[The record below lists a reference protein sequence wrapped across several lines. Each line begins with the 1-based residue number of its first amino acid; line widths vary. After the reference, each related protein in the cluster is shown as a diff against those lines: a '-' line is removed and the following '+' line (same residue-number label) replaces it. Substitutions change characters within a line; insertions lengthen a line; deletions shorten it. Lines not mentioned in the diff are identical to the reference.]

1 MMSKKIQAIRG
12 MNDLLPS
19 ESSLWSALDETI
31 NNLMVS
37 YGYKYCSTP
46 IVESTET
53 FSRAIGEVTDIV
65 EKEMYT
71 WKDTS
76 GDSLTLRPEGT
87 AGVVRMMIEHNL
99 PREGIQKVFYNGS
112 MFRHERPQKGRYRQ
126 FHQVGAEVFGVSDAK
141 IDAELIS
148 ITDSLWKLLGINAS
162 LEINTLGSSESRS
175 AYRELLHD
183 FFSENKDKLDED
195 SLRRLDTNPLRIL
208 DSKNKKMESLIS
220 NAPKMIDY
228 LDDESRI
235 HFSTLKNYLDSLE
248 IPFVV
253 NPKLVRG
260 LDYYNQ
266 TVFEWISN
274 DLGSQGTICGGGRYD
289 GLVEKMGGNPTPA
302 IGFAMGIER
311 IALIVKDQSNQI
323 NKTRPHLYFVALGEK
338 SQIESIKL
346 SKKILSAL
354 PNIIITNDMSMG
366 SLKNQMKKADKS
378 NADFAL
384 ILGEE
389 ELLNNQLSIK
399 PLKGQ
404 GAQQLIKLEGIIH
417 HLEEIL

>member
-1 MMSKKIQAIRG
+1 MSKKIQAIRG

-220 NAPKMIDY
+220 NAPKMIDH
-228 LDDESRI
+228 LDEESRI

>member
-1 MMSKKIQAIRG
+1 MSKKIQAIRG

-126 FHQVGAEVFGVSDAK
+126 FHQVGAEVFGVSDVK

-148 ITDSLWKLLGINAS
+148 ITESLWKLLGINAS

-175 AYRELLHD
+175 AYRELLHH

-208 DSKNKKMESLIS
+208 DSKNKKMEILIS
-220 NAPKMIDY
+220 NAPKMIDH
-228 LDDESRI
+228 LDEESRI

-323 NKTRPHLYFVALGEK
+323 NKTKPHLYFVALGEK

>member
-1 MMSKKIQAIRG
+1 MTKKIQAIRG

-19 ESSLWSALDETI
+19 ESNLWSALEEAI

-65 EKEMYT
+65 EKETYT

-126 FHQVGAEVFGVSDAK
+126 FHQVGAEVFGVSDVK

-148 ITDSLWKLLGINAS
+148 ITESLWKLLGINAS

-208 DSKNKKMESLIS
+208 DSKNKKMENLIS
-220 NAPKMIDY
+220 NAPKMIDH
-228 LDDESRI
+228 LDEESRI

-323 NKTRPHLYFVALGEK
+323 NKTKPHLYFIALGEK

-389 ELLNNQLSIK
+389 ELVNNQLSIK

>member
-1 MMSKKIQAIRG
+1 MSKKIQAIRG

-19 ESSLWSALDETI
+19 ESSLWSALNETI

-46 IVESTET
+46 IVEITET

-126 FHQVGAEVFGVSDAK
+126 FNQVGAEVFGVSDAK

-148 ITDSLWKLLGINAS
+148 ITDSLWKLLKINAS

-175 AYRELLHD
+175 TYRELLHD
-183 FFSENKDKLDED
+183 FFSENKDQLDED

-220 NAPKMIDY
+220 NAPKMTDH
-228 LDDESRI
+228 LDDESKI
-235 HFSTLKNYLDSLE
+235 HFSMLRNYLDSLE
-248 IPFVV
+248 IPFTV

-266 TVFEWISN
+266 TVFEWISK

-323 NKTRPHLYFVALGEK
+323 NKTKLHLYFVVLGEK

-366 SLKNQMKKADKS
+366 VLKNQMKKADKS

>member
-1 MMSKKIQAIRG
+1 MTKKIQAIRG

-19 ESSLWSALDETI
+19 ESNLWSALEETI

-183 FFSENKDKLDED
+183 FFSENQDQLDED

-228 LDDESRI
+228 LDDESKI

-323 NKTRPHLYFVALGEK
+323 NKTKPHLYFVALGEK

>member
-1 MMSKKIQAIRG
+1 MSKKIQAIRG

-148 ITDSLWKLLGINAS
+148 ITDSIWKLLGINAS

-175 AYRELLHD
+175 AYRELLHH
-183 FFSENKDKLDED
+183 FFSENKDQLDED
-195 SLRRLDTNPLRIL
+195 SLRRLDKNPLRIL
-208 DSKNKKMESLIS
+208 DSKNKIMESLIS
-220 NAPKMIDY
+220 NAPKMIDH
-228 LDDESRI
+228 LDDESKI
-235 HFSTLKNYLDSLE
+235 HFSILRNYLDSLE
-248 IPFVV
+248 IPFTV

-323 NKTRPHLYFVALGEK
+323 NKTKPHLYFVALGEK

>member
-1 MMSKKIQAIRG
+1 MSKKIQAIRG

-175 AYRELLHD
+175 AYRELLHH
-183 FFSENKDKLDED
+183 FFSENKDQLDED

-220 NAPKMIDY
+220 NAPKMIDH
-228 LDDESRI
+228 LDDESKI

-323 NKTRPHLYFVALGEK
+323 NKTKPHLYFVALGEK

>member
-1 MMSKKIQAIRG
+1 MSKKIQAIRG

-162 LEINTLGSSESRS
+162 LEINTLGSNESRS
-175 AYRELLHD
+175 TYRELLHD
-183 FFSENKDKLDED
+183 FFSENKDQLDED
-195 SLRRLDTNPLRIL
+195 SLRRLDKNPLRIL

-220 NAPKMIDY
+220 NAPKMIDH
-228 LDDESRI
+228 LDDESKI
-235 HFSTLKNYLDSLE
+235 HFSMLRNYLDSLE
-248 IPFVV
+248 IPFTV

-323 NKTRPHLYFVALGEK
+323 NKTKPHLYFVALGEK

-366 SLKNQMKKADKS
+366 GLKNQMKKADKS